1 MLVVTGGMM
10 RVVWGCRVA
19 LTAIERRQRV
29 EGRMGHV
36 FCEVAGQPSI
46 KGDGEHAEP
55 DAEPISPEPPHD
67 QPTG

>member
-36 FCEVAGQPSI
+36 SREVARQPGI
-46 KGDGEHAEP
+46 EGNGEHA
-55 DAEPISPEPPHD
+55 
-67 QPTG
+67 